1 MGLTRAMSLNSRVI
15 TSAIK
20 VEELDFDVVTE
31 SSSTVEGYRFRW
43 VGKCGSGN
51 SPLIG
56 YIGRPYCRVIQI
68 LYDWIFFLYD
78 DHQVICRES
87 WEALGGL

>member
-31 SSSTVEGYRFRW
+31 SSSTVEGYRFR
-43 VGKCGSGN
+43 
-51 SPLIG
+51 
-56 YIGRPYCRVIQI
+56 
-68 LYDWIFFLYD
+68 
-78 DHQVICRES
+78 
-87 WEALGGL
+87 